1 MELDDY
7 MQLSYRLEIIKI
19 CKRETMLLIILSL
32 GDVLQA
38 GRYKFYLM

>member
-7 MQLSYRLEIIKI
+7 MQLPYRLEIIKI
-19 CKRETMLLIILSL
+19 YKREAMLLIILSL

-38 GRYKFYLM
+38 G